1 MLGPSPI
8 PGKVGID
15 PNAAAE
21 SALLVRKVALGVIG
35 GEQYAD
41 ALVDTGS
48 TYCIVPRRMAN
59 LLGFDK
65 DNRLGTKRV
74 SVVGGYRTMDRHL
87 VERVRVGTARVH
99 RVPILVDQMGAG
111 FSPVMLLGLAFLQKF
126 NVTVDFDRNEILF
139 RARQATKRTMKAR

>member
-15 PNAAAE
+15 PAATAK

-35 GEQYAD
+35 GEQYVD

-59 LLGFDK
+59 LLGFNK
-65 DNRLGTKRV
+65 GNRLGTKRV
-74 SVVGGYRTMDRHL
+74 SVVGGWRTMDRHL
-87 VERVRVGTARVH
+87 VERIRVGTARVH

-126 NVTVDFDRNEILF
+126 NVTIDFDRNEILF
-139 RARQATKRTMKAR
+139 RARKSTKAR

>member
-21 SALLVRKVALGVIG
+21 SVLLVRKVALGVIG
-35 GEQYAD
+35 GEQYVD

-48 TYCIVPRRMAN
+48 TYCIVPRRMAR

-65 DNRLGTKRV
+65 SNRLGTRWV
-74 SVVGGYRTMDRHL
+74 SVVGGWRTMDRHRL
-87 VERVRVGTARVH
+87 ERIRVGTARVH
-99 RVPILVDQMGAG
+99 GVPILVDEMGAG
-111 FSPVMLLGLAFLQKF
+111 FNPVMLLGLAFLQRF

-139 RARQATKRTMKAR
+139 RARKP

>member
-1 MLGPSPI
+1 LLGPSPI

-15 PNAAAE
+15 PAATAE
-21 SALLVRKVALGVIG
+21 SALLVRKVALGVMG

-48 TYCIVPRRMAN
+48 TYCIVPRRMAR
-59 LLGFDK
+59 LLGFNK
-65 DNRLGTKRV
+65 GNRLGTKRV

-87 VERVRVGTARVH
+87 VERI

-111 FSPVMLLGLAFLQKF
+111 FEPAMLLGLAFLQKC
-126 NVTVDFDRNEILF
+126 NVTIDFDRNEILF
-139 RARQATKRTMKAR
+139 RTRKP